1 MINLDLVNIYN
12 YYTKEYEK
20 IFNHILPINHAERF
34 TEENQTLNFFNA
46 VRKVHASAVAWFE
59 YPWNVK
65 GVTFGKEKSSSKRFD
80 AIIYIEKLNVL
91 LIVESKCLRNQNK
104 YKAITN
110 DFCRTLG
117 RYGYRD
123 DEEICDFKPFV
134 GTDKKLN
141 IHLNGNKP
149 AKVYS
154 VILADYWHKPKATTY
169 KNIHTHWKID
179 TDNNYQGTDYYS
191 KFLGIIN
198 EASET
203 GIISTPETQVLQIS
217 NSLLDK
223 YHLLTMIAE
232 IKKPNTIYD
241 FK

>member
-1 MINLDLVNIYN
+1 MENLKLKEIYEA
-12 YYTKEYEK
+12 YKLEYEE
-20 IFNHILPINHAERF
+20 IFKYISPANHAERF

-46 VRKVHASAVAWFE
+46 VRKVHESAVAWFE

-65 GVTFGKEKSSSKRFD
+65 GITFGKKKNSSKRFD

-104 YKAITN
+104 YKAMTN

-117 RYGYRD
+117 RFGYIEGENDRD
-123 DEEICDFKPFV
+123 FSSFV
-134 GTDKKLN
+134 EKHEKIK
-141 IHLNGNKP
+141 IHLNGKNP
-149 AKVYS
+149 AKVYT
-154 VILADYWHKPKATTY
+154 VILADYWHRPSATTY
-169 KNIHTHWKID
+169 KEIHNYWNNK
-179 TDNNYQGTDYYS
+179 NNYRGTDYYS
-191 KFLGIIN
+191 KFLCIIN

-232 IKKPNTIYD
+232 IKEQNTIYD

>member
-1 MINLDLVNIYN
+1 MESMKLKEIYEV
-12 YYTKEYEK
+12 YKLEYEK
-20 IFNHILPINHAERF
+20 VFNHILPINHAERF

-46 VRKVHASAVAWFE
+46 VRKVHESAVAWFE

-80 AIIYIEKLNVL
+80 AIIYIEELNAL
-91 LIVESKCLRNQNK
+91 LIIESKCLRNQNK
-104 YKAITN
+104 YKAMTN

-117 RYGYRD
+117 RCGYRD
-123 DEEICDFKPFV
+123 DEEICDFTPFV
-134 GTDKKLN
+134 ETDNKLK
-141 IHLNGNKP
+141 IHLNGKKP

-154 VILADYWHKPKATTY
+154 VILADYWYKPKATTY
-169 KNIHTHWKID
+169 KNIHNYWKNK
-179 TDNNYQGTDYYS
+179 NNYKGTDYYS
-191 KFLGIIN
+191 KFLGILK
-198 EASET
+198 EATET
-203 GIISTPETQVLQIS
+203 GIVSTPETQVLQIS

-232 IKKPNTIYD
+232 IKEPNTIYD